1 MMSQEVDKYNF
12 ITESDYNSVSGPD
25 WPSYSAFQQHDNV
38 PDFVYN
44 EIDAML
50 SPQKPFEHSAFCVLP
65 FYGWEYPQ
73 NKSCCLLPDNHD
85 LAKIKT
91 DMLNDVRPESCTK
104 CWNLEDRGYKSDRQ
118 LKNETLDFYFDKNIQ
133 DIFVDCQ
140 QGNNCIKHYK
150 IDTDNTCNAMCIT
163 CDGQFSSSWNKL
175 LKANK
180 QATKKNWKILPDSE
194 SLQIDYKTA
203 GLINFRGGEPLLS
216 KTNFHILEQL
226 ILAGN
231 TECFVSFQTNGSI
244 TPTLKQEKILKEFKN
259 LNFSFSIDGTG
270 PVFEYLRYPLK
281 WPDIEKNLAWCS
293 KRNIMVSAN
302 YTVSN
307 LNVFYHRQTT
317 AWFEN
322 NKIPYAY
329 NLVYNPAWFAPG
341 VLPASVKSQ
350 IDFDFVQSSH
360 NEALYAVFK
369 EKIAQQDT
377 WKGINMRDYLPE
389 LAELL
394 G

>member
-1 MMSQEVDKYNF
+1 MSRDINKYNF
-12 ITESDYNSVSGPD
+12 ITERDYNSVTGPN

-38 PDFVYN
+38 PDFVYK
-44 EIDAML
+44 EIDTML
-50 SPQKPFEHSAFCVLP
+50 APQKPFEHSAFCVLP

-73 NKSCCLLPDNHD
+73 NRSCCLLPNVHN

-91 DMLNDVRPESCTK
+91 DMLNDVRPESCAK
-104 CWNLEDRGYKSDRQ
+104 CWNLEDLGHKSDRQ
-118 LKNETLDFYFDKNIQ
+118 LKNEILDFYLDKNIQ

-140 QGNNCIKHYK
+140 QGKNYINHYK

-163 CDGQFSSSWNKL
+163 CGGDSSSSWNKL

-180 QATKKNWKILPDSE
+180 QVSGKNWKILSSD
-194 SLQIDYKTA
+194 LQINYKTA
-203 GLINFRGGEPLLS
+203 KLITFRGGEPLLS
-216 KTNFHILEQL
+216 KTNFYILEQL
-226 ILAGN
+226 IQASN

-244 TPTLKQEKILKEFKN
+244 TPTAKQEKILKNFKN

-270 PVFEYLRYPLK
+270 PVFEYIRYPLK
-281 WPDIEKNLAWCS
+281 WSDIEKNLAWC
-293 KRNIMVSAN
+293 RERDIMVSVN
-302 YTVSN
+302 YTISN
-307 LNVFYHRQTT
+307 LNVFYHEQTKS
-317 AWFEN
+317 WFEN

-341 VLPASVKSQ
+341 VLPASVKSH
-350 IDFDFVQSSH
+350 IKFDFVQSG
-360 NEALYAVFK
+360 NDEALYTIFK
-369 EKIAQQDT
+369 EKITQQDT
-377 WKGINMRDYLPE
+377 WKSINMRDYLPE